1 MLEIKKL
8 SHSYGENNILY
19 NIVSNIVPGQFVAL
33 VGHSG
38 CGKSTLFKTILG
50 TLRPTQGEV
59 LVNGSKVKGPNRN
72 VGIVFQQYTLDSS
85 LTVEQ
90 NVALG
95 PKLDKTNIPFR
106 IFQYFKWR
114 KLREQQ
120 IADSHEILKKVRLSE
135 EQFKKYPADL
145 SGGQKQRVAIAQALI
160 MKPSVILLDEPFGA
174 LDESNRESAQKMLQ
188 RMYQENIEAK
198 KNGSIPPY
206 TVIIVTHEINE
217 AIIVSDRVLGLSRNW
232 NDGLDEGQKLGATIV
247 YDKSSPAFHPD
258 DPKELYDIIHQKE
271 EIREIVLSGKIQD
284 PKKHVVFWD
293 DVKNGKGTG
302 INSLEFQ
309 TKE

>member
-1 MLEIKKL
+1 MLEIKSL
-8 SHSYGENNILY
+8 SHNYGENNILH
-19 NIVSNIVPGQFVAL
+19 NIVSTITPGQFVAL

-50 TLRPTQGEV
+50 TLRPSKGEV
-59 LVNGSKVKGPNRN
+59 LVNNLKVKGPNRN

-95 PKLDKTNIPFR
+95 LKLDQTNIPFR
-106 IFQYFKWR
+106 IFKHFKWR
-114 KLREQQ
+114 ELRKKHIEQ
-120 IADSHEILKKVRLSE
+120 SHEVLKRVRLAE

-174 LDESNRESAQKMLQ
+174 LDESNRESAQRMLQ

-198 KNGSIPPY
+198 KNNQIPPH
-206 TVIIVTHEINE
+206 TLLIVTHELNE
-217 AIIVSDRVLGLSRNW
+217 AIIVSDRVIGLSRYW
-232 NDGLDEGQKLGATIV
+232 NDGLENGKKAGATIV
-247 YDKSSPAFHPD
+247 YDKTAPTYHPD
-258 DPKELYDIIHQKE
+258 DPKELYNLIHQKE
-271 EIREIVLSGKIQD
+271 EIREVVLSGKDKD
-284 PKKHVVFWD
+284 PKEFVTFWD
-293 DVKNGKGTG
+293 DVKNGEGTG
-302 INSLEFQ
+302 INSPELNDA
-309 TKE
+309 